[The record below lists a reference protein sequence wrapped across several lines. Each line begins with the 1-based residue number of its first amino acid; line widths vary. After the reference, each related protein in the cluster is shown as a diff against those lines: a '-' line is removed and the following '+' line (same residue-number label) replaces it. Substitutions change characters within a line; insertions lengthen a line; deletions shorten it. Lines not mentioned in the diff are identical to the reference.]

1 MPRSYT
7 NLIYHI
13 VFSTKDRRPT
23 ITAKRELRLY
33 EYIGGIIRGLGGIL
47 LCVNGVA
54 DHVHL
59 LVKLR
64 PDKSVSD
71 VLRELKSNSSGW
83 MHSVFPDAADFSWQ
97 NGYGAF
103 TVSESQVPRV
113 SDYIARQKEHH
124 QKESF
129 EDVFVAMLRVNGIE
143 VEMKYLWT

>member
-7 NLIYHI
+7 NFIYHI

-23 ITAKRELRLY
+23 ITAEREQRLY

-59 LVKLR
+59 LLKLR

-71 VLRELKSNSSGW
+71 VLRELKANSSGW
-83 MHSVFPDAADFSWQ
+83 MHDVFPDAANFSWQ
-97 NGYGAF
+97 NGYGGF
-103 TVSESQVPRV
+103 TVSQSQIETVAN
-113 SDYIARQKEHH
+113 YIARQKEHH
-124 QKESF
+124 GRESF
-129 EDVFVAMLRVNGIE
+129 EDEFVSMLEKNEIE
-143 VEMKYLWT
+143 FQRKYLWT

>member
-23 ITAKRELRLY
+23 ITANRELRLY
-33 EYIGGIIRGLGGIL
+33 EYIGDVIRGLGGIL

-64 PDKSVSD
+64 
-71 VLRELKSNSSGW
+71 
-83 MHSVFPDAADFSWQ
+83 
-97 NGYGAF
+97 

-129 EDVFVAMLRVNGIE
+129 EDEFVSMLKKNGIE
-143 VEMKYLWT
+143 VEMKYLWA

>member
-1 MPRSYT
+1 M
-7 NLIYHI
+7 
-13 VFSTKDRRPT
+13 
-23 ITAKRELRLY
+23 ITDQRERRLY

-64 PDKSVSD
+64 PDRSISD

-83 MHSVFPDAADFSWQ
+83 MHDVFPDTADFYWQ

-103 TVSESQVPRV
+103 TVSESQIQKV
-113 SDYIARQKEHH
+113 SDYIALQKEHH
-124 QKESF
+124 RKESF
-129 EDVFVAMLRVNGIE
+129 EDEFVTMLEKNGIQFDT
-143 VEMKYLWT
+143 KYLWT